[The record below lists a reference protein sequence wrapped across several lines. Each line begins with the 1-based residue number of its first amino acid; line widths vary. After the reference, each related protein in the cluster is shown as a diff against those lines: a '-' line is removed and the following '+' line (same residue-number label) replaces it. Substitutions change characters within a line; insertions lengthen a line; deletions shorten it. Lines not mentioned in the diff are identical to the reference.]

1 MLFWNKFMNK
11 LTFASI
17 LMLST
22 AVFISCSPTINQQS
36 PTYKEKSQ
44 FTVPTNPYGAYLAG
58 RVAHI
63 RKDFDKA
70 SLYYQIAY
78 NQDKN
83 NPELINKLYLLL
95 TSNGKVDEAVTY
107 AQRAIETN
115 AKNNFAYMVV
125 ATSQMKNN
133 QFQESLK
140 TSQKF
145 TDQLYKTLILP
156 IMSAWNYAGI
166 NDYKNALAQLNKIKN
181 KEGLSSVYNM
191 QLPLLLDYMG
201 KNREAEEAY
210 KKILN
215 DKNSEISVRLMEII
229 TNFKI
234 RTGQIEAAENI
245 LKSTASHP
253 SLKIIITN
261 LLQKL
266 KSQQSIKPIL
276 ETPAIGFA
284 EALLAIASSFHYD
297 DAIDVAH
304 VYTALSLYLS
314 PNYSTAKILMA
325 DIYENRQIYNEANKL
340 YDSIDK
346 NDITYYPAQLKKS
359 RNYIKQKDYKNAE
372 KLLKKLSSEYNDPQI
387 YMDLGDIL
395 RITKRYSEAVKNY
408 NKAISQT
415 SNKNTLWV
423 LHYAKGATLEQSG
436 LWKEAEESM
445 LKAYEIKKHYLILN
459 YLGYSWIK
467 QNHNINKAFSMIVEA
482 YNQAPFDPAINDS
495 LGFALYNLGYY
506 TMALPYL
513 ERAAEMYPSSAVITS
528 HLGDAYW
535 FAHRKNEAV
544 FQWQHAL
551 KLKDENNELNIDEIK
566 EKIKNGLKKE
576 PSLTYDKENI
586 EETIKKIKKLKPF
599 RSL

>member
-1 MLFWNKFMNK
+1 MNK

-22 AVFISCSPTINQQS
+22 AVFISCSPTINQQTS
-36 PTYKEKSQ
+36 FYKEKSQ
-44 FTVPTNPYGAYLAG
+44 FTMPTTSYGAYLAG

-63 RKDFDKA
+63 RKDFDNA

-78 NQDKN
+78 DKDKD

-95 TSNGKVDEAVTY
+95 TSSGKIDEAVTY
-107 AQRAIETN
+107 AQKSIEKGT
-115 AKNNFAYMVV
+115 KNNFAYMVV
-125 ATSQMKNN
+125 ATAQMKNN
-133 QFQESLK
+133 QFKESLK

-166 NDYKNALAQLNKIKN
+166 NDYKNALTQLNKIKN
-181 KEGLSSVYNM
+181 KEGLSSIYDI
-191 QLPLLLDYMG
+191 QLALLSDYMG

-210 KKILN
+210 KKILTN
-215 DKNSEISVRLMEII
+215 KDAEVSVRLMEII

-234 RTGQIEAAENI
+234 RTGQIESAENI
-245 LKSTASHP
+245 LKSTATHP
-253 SLKIIITN
+253 SLNIIISN
-261 LLQKL
+261 LQQKL
-266 KSQQSIKPIL
+266 KDRQDIKPIL

-284 EALLAIASSFHYD
+284 EALLSIASSFHYD
-297 DAIDVAH
+297 ETIDVAH

-314 PNYSTAKILMA
+314 PDYSTAKILMA

-340 YDSIDK
+340 YDSISK
-346 NDITYYPAQLKKS
+346 SDITYYPAQLKKS
-359 RNYIKQKDYKNAE
+359 RNYIKQKDYKSAE

-395 RITKRYSEAVKNY
+395 RISKRYSEAVKNY
-408 NKAISQT
+408 DKAISQT
-415 SNKNTLWV
+415 SDKNTLWV
-423 LHYAKGATLEQSG
+423 LHYAKGAALEQAG
-436 LWKEAEESM
+436 LWKEAEKSM

-467 QNHNINKAFSMIVEA
+467 QNHNIDKAFSMIVEA

-513 ERAAEMYPSSAVITS
+513 ERAAEMFPSSAVITS

-544 FQWQHAL
+544 FQWNHAL
-551 KLKDENNELNIDEIK
+551 KLKDENNELNIEEIK
-566 EKIKNGLKKE
+566 EKIENGLKKE
-576 PSLTYDKENI
+576 PSLTYNKENI
-586 EETIKKIKKLKPF
+586 EKTIKKIKKLKPF

>member
-1 MLFWNKFMNK
+1 MNK

-22 AVFISCSPTINQQS
+22 AVFISCSPTINQQTS
-36 PTYKEKSQ
+36 FYKEKSQ
-44 FTVPTNPYGAYLAG
+44 FTMPTTSYGAYLAG

-63 RKDFDKA
+63 RKDFDNA

-78 NQDKN
+78 DKDKD

-95 TSNGKVDEAVTY
+95 TSSGKIDEAVTY
-107 AQRAIETN
+107 AQKSIEKGT
-115 AKNNFAYMVV
+115 KNNFAYMVV
-125 ATSQMKNN
+125 ATAQMKNN
-133 QFQESLK
+133 QFKESLK

-166 NDYKNALAQLNKIKN
+166 NDYKNALTQLNKIKN
-181 KEGLSSVYNM
+181 KEGLSSIYDI
-191 QLPLLLDYMG
+191 QLALLSDYMG

-210 KKILN
+210 KKILTN
-215 DKNSEISVRLMEII
+215 KDAEVSVRLMEII

-234 RTGQIEAAENI
+234 RTGQIESAENI
-245 LKSTASHP
+245 LKSTATHP
-253 SLKIIITN
+253 SLNIIISN
-261 LLQKL
+261 LQQKL
-266 KSQQSIKPIL
+266 KDRQNIKPIL

-284 EALLAIASSFHYD
+284 EALLSIASSFHYD
-297 DAIDVAH
+297 ETIDVAH

-314 PNYSTAKILMA
+314 PDYSTAKILMA

-340 YDSIDK
+340 YDSISK
-346 NDITYYPAQLKKS
+346 SDITYYPAQLKKS
-359 RNYIKQKDYKNAE
+359 RNYIKQKDYKSAE

-395 RITKRYSEAVKNY
+395 RISKRYSEAVKNY
-408 NKAISQT
+408 DKAISQT
-415 SNKNTLWV
+415 SDKNTLWV
-423 LHYAKGATLEQSG
+423 LHYAKGAALEQAG
-436 LWKEAEESM
+436 LWKEAEKSM

-467 QNHNINKAFSMIVEA
+467 QNHNIDKAFSMIVEA

-513 ERAAEMYPSSAVITS
+513 ERAAEMFPSSAVITS

-544 FQWQHAL
+544 FQWNHAL
-551 KLKDENNELNIDEIK
+551 KLKDENNELNIEEIK
-566 EKIKNGLKKE
+566 EKIENGLKKE
-576 PSLTYDKENI
+576 PSLTYNKENI
-586 EETIKKIKKLKPF
+586 EKTIKKIKKLKPF